1 MQKHATHTW
10 KYTAVVVGKVFV
22 SELFGFC
29 FCVFQAFWWGNFAVA
44 GVGVWCALGFI
55 FLGVGCQRICRSEEA
70 SFTQQQQEQ
79 LAPLEIEMAVAR
91 WSKWSD
97 AVVSQGRL
105 GWWRSR
111 RRALMMMP
119 LLLPSSSSSPCF
131 CGSSSVAP
139 STSMIS
145 VFVYNSFCSQ
155 HHHNNNNNTPV
166 PPPQVKKEGREIPK
180 GLQQFHPHPR
190 GAMCATC
197 SAPLAASVASIFPL
211 SDSVHTCINC
221 GGGGGNSLIILKP
234 ALPPPPL
241 VGAAAVAADKRLQ
254 GKEDRLQH
262 WQQQR
267 ASMTTTTPPP
277 PIAVQTPPNPPFLP
291 NTNLIR
297 LQPGTGN
304 AAAVGGG
311 GGGGFGSRE
320 NWGGSTLGKELPTPR
335 EICQALDKFV
345 IGQERAKK
353 VGSPSSSSFLPPSHL
368 HSLLTKCLIKT
379 KKQQQTFFVSVV
391 PGKKSLKED
400 KEEDEFHFFRVWRAY
415 CWRRITFADIVSC
428 SLQSL

>member
-1 MQKHATHTW
+1 M
-10 KYTAVVVGKVFV
+10 
-22 SELFGFC
+22 E
-29 FCVFQAFWWGNFAVA
+29 
-44 GVGVWCALGFI
+44 
-55 FLGVGCQRICRSEEA
+55 RRRCRSRKSVCLWA
-70 SFTQQQQEQ
+70 FLFLFSCFLSFLVRGCCCGWCWGLVCTRIFFWGGLAVREFAAVKKRRSLSSSRRQ

-91 WSKWSD
+91 WRNWSD

-119 LLLPSSSSSPCF
+119 LLLPSPSSSSPCS

-155 HHHNNNNNTPV
+155 HHHHHNNNNTPA

-190 GAMCATC
+190 GAICATC

-241 VGAAAVAADKRLQ
+241 VGAAAAADKRLQ

-379 KKQQQTFFVSVV
+379 KKQQQAFFVSVV
-391 PGKKSLKED
+391 AGKNSLEED
-400 KEEDEFHFFRVWRAY
+400 QEGEDEFHF
-415 CWRRITFADIVSC
+415 S
-428 SLQSL
+428 

>member
-1 MQKHATHTW
+1 
-10 KYTAVVVGKVFV
+10 VV
-22 SELFGFC
+22 
-29 FCVFQAFWWGNFAVA
+29 
-44 GVGVWCALGFI
+44 GVGVWCALGF
-55 FLGVGCQRICRSEEA
+55 FLGGLAVREFAAVTKRRSL
-70 SFTQQQQEQ
+70 SSSRRQ

-91 WSKWSD
+91 WRKWSD
-97 AVVSQGRL
+97 AVVSRGRL

-119 LLLPSSSSSPCF
+119 LLLPSPSSSSPCS

-155 HHHNNNNNTPV
+155 HHHHNNNNTSA
-166 PPPQVKKEGREIPK
+166 PPPQVKKEVREIPK
-180 GLQQFHPHPR
+180 GLHQFHPHPR

-241 VGAAAVAADKRLQ
+241 VGAAAAADKRLQ

-353 VGSPSSSSFLPPSHL
+353 ILSVAVYNHYKRIYFESSRKGSAKQSNSDHGAGGLAGAFDSEGDEMDVVELEKSNVLLMGPTGSGKTLLAKTLARFVNVPFVIADATTLTQVVNSSLFASFAGVL
-368 HSLLTKCLIKT
+368 
-379 KKQQQTFFVSVV
+379 
-391 PGKKSLKED
+391 E
-400 KEEDEFHFFRVWRAY
+400 A
-415 CWRRITFADIVSC
+415 
-428 SLQSL
+428 

>member
-1 MQKHATHTW
+1 
-10 KYTAVVVGKVFV
+10 
-22 SELFGFC
+22 
-29 FCVFQAFWWGNFAVA
+29 
-44 GVGVWCALGFI
+44 
-55 FLGVGCQRICRSEEA
+55 
-70 SFTQQQQEQ
+70 
-79 LAPLEIEMAVAR
+79 
-91 WSKWSD
+91 
-97 AVVSQGRL
+97 
-105 GWWRSR
+105 
-111 RRALMMMP
+111 
-119 LLLPSSSSSPCF
+119 
-131 CGSSSVAP
+131 
-139 STSMIS
+139 MIS

-155 HHHNNNNNTPV
+155 HHHHNNNNTQA

-190 GAMCATC
+190 GAICATC

-234 ALPPPPL
+234 ALPPPPPL
-241 VGAAAVAADKRLQ
+241 VGAAAAADKRLQ

-379 KKQQQTFFVSVV
+379 KKQQQAFFVSVV
-391 PGKKSLKED
+391 PGKKSLEED
-400 KEEDEFHFFRVWRAY
+400 QEEEDEFHF
-415 CWRRITFADIVSC
+415 S
-428 SLQSL
+428 

>member
-1 MQKHATHTW
+1 
-10 KYTAVVVGKVFV
+10 
-22 SELFGFC
+22 
-29 FCVFQAFWWGNFAVA
+29 VA

-55 FLGVGCQRICRSEEA
+55 FWGVGCQRICRSEEA

-119 LLLPSSSSSPCF
+119 LLLPSSSSPCF

-211 SDSVHTCINC
+211 SDSVHTCMNC

-241 VGAAAVAADKRLQ
+241 VGAAAAAADKRLQ

-379 KKQQQTFFVSVV
+379 KKQQQTFASVV
-391 PGKKSLKED
+391 PGKNSLKED

-415 CWRRITFADIVSC
+415 C
-428 SLQSL
+428 